1 MILDAVLKLGKKSIV
16 DKSSVIIFLVVV
28 GLAAFTNISTILLV
42 IAAGIAGYL
51 IYYVMGSKRA

>member
-1 MILDAVLKLGKKSIV
+1 MLKLGKKSIV